1 MSKSIHIKNLSF
13 AYGKEGILDDVNM
26 SFSQGK
32 LSVILGRNGSGKS
45 TLFNIIAGLEKKY
58 DGSVLIGDTER
69 RDWKIGQS
77 NSLKMGFLNQFHQT
91 TFPFKVVDVILT
103 GRASFSRF
111 SPSKEDFDS
120 VELILDKF
128 NLSHLKDKAYTSLS
142 GGERQLILLC
152 RVLVQQPDLLLLDEP
167 TNHLDLKYQIAVLQT
182 AKELVKDGTTVLC
195 IMHDPNMAYLFA
207 DQFYLMKDRALV
219 DLNDMNR
226 EEVQELLEQTY
237 QLPLISLENQGKW
250 MFVPRLNRA
259 MSTDFPLA
267 MVNQTDANSC
277 SKLAEMDSELKEVN
291 NAVSSN

>member
-1 MSKSIHIKNLSF
+1 
-13 AYGKEGILDDVNM
+13 
-26 SFSQGK
+26 
-32 LSVILGRNGSGKS
+32 
-45 TLFNIIAGLEKKY
+45 
-58 DGSVLIGDTER
+58 
-69 RDWKIGQS
+69 
-77 NSLKMGFLNQFHQT
+77 
-91 TFPFKVVDVILT
+91 
-103 GRASFSRF
+103 
-111 SPSKEDFDS
+111 
-120 VELILDKF
+120 
-128 NLSHLKDKAYTSLS
+128 
-142 GGERQLILLC
+142 
-152 RVLVQQPDLLLLDEP
+152 VLVQQPDLLLLDEP

-207 DQFYLMKDRALV
+207 DQFYLMKDKALV

-277 SKLAEMDSELKEVN
+277 SKLAEMDSALKEVN